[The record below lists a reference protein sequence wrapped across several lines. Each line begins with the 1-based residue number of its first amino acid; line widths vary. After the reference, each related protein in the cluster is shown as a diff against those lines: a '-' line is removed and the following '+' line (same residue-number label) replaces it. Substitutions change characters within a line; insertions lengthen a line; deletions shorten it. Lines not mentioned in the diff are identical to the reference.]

1 MHAHK
6 DSRHVCSKSPLN
18 STFAIMKVHARG
30 RVDERTMVMALAIF
44 PVARLVSCD
53 AFLVYLGLV
62 KRVATAIEHG
72 PRDGLW
78 STVII
83 RVSVNLEAFQLYYVC
98 ACVRLP
104 T

>member
-1 MHAHK
+1 
-6 DSRHVCSKSPLN
+6 
-18 STFAIMKVHARG
+18 
-30 RVDERTMVMALAIF
+30 MVMALAIF

-78 STVII
+78 STVRSFII
-83 RVSVNLEAFQLYYVC
+83 RVSVNLC

-104 T
+104 TQITCVVGGNMAKRLSIAYLRR